1 MYKHLNVL
9 YTVETCVVSF
19 QDLHFP
25 PTDLGMRIVY
35 APVKYLTHYYNY
47 PFNGHIVWHI
57 SFLLLILIIVLTIYK
72 INIIFALFFEFVV
85 ELSF

>member
-1 MYKHLNVL
+1 MCSLIPRPA
-9 YTVETCVVSF
+9 
-19 QDLHFP
+19 FP
-25 PTDLGMRIVY
+25 SNRSGNEDSICTIK
-35 APVKYLTHYYNY
+35 KYLTHYYNY
-47 PFNGHIVWHI
+47 PCNGHIVWHI